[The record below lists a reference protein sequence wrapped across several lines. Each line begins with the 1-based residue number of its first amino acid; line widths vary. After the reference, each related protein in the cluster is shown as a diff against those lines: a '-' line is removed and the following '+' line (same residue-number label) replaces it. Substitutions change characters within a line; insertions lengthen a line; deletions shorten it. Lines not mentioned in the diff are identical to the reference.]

1 MYSIMSSINQLVN
14 AITYNSET
22 MEKPIDQPKKV
33 VVMKTVIPK
42 VEPIPEPPVV
52 EQNNENDEPVF
63 EKVTGEVVTPD
74 QIPGYKEVFEK
85 TMSFLS
91 AKNDITSLM
100 DPETEPNPN
109 DYTGMKSRTVLE
121 NGQVSDLIHRV
132 NVAVHPETED
142 QSRNINFVTLVILYG
157 TKSIDPELLFAVCR
171 NESDMITVNSIN
183 RFFTGISVFSQYAC
197 DRPIIGIADKDE
209 MFSIIS
215 TVYSFF
221 KEVERTT
228 DFICEVDIY
237 TILEDLMQ
245 RNIKHNGKRIE
256 QDKTPKLEEV
266 EPINI
271 ILPEIGSPEIH
282 TPTKQV
288 LKEIK
293 TELSKISGGVKCEV
307 VPNGDLVYATL
318 FMKKQMQSYYI
329 DPNVI
334 IGNGY
339 NMFCNAPVPNQ
350 TIFVNFKHKDI
361 IKKAIENPAYVPS
374 TEEIMRVQND
384 MFLNQSIYYRIDMSN
399 MSKISSKLSEEDMS
413 LLGKKL
419 SAISTIDFGG
429 LDLPED
435 PRLRIKTFTDIN
447 NFTLVSDAKTYSPML
462 DRKLTASQIVF
473 GLEIKV
479 DHDDLYLY
487 YPGKDNRLREIQFVI
502 NYGVM

>member
-1 MYSIMSSINQLVN
+1 
-14 AITYNSET
+14 
-22 MEKPIDQPKKV
+22 
-33 VVMKTVIPK
+33 
-42 VEPIPEPPVV
+42 
-52 EQNNENDEPVF
+52 
-63 EKVTGEVVTPD
+63 
-74 QIPGYKEVFEK
+74 
-85 TMSFLS
+85 
-91 AKNDITSLM
+91 
-100 DPETEPNPN
+100 
-109 DYTGMKSRTVLE
+109 
-121 NGQVSDLIHRV
+121 
-132 NVAVHPETED
+132 
-142 QSRNINFVTLVILYG
+142 
-157 TKSIDPELLFAVCR
+157 
-171 NESDMITVNSIN
+171 
-183 RFFTGISVFSQYAC
+183 
-197 DRPIIGIADKDE
+197 
-209 MFSIIS
+209 
-215 TVYSFF
+215 
-221 KEVERTT
+221 
-228 DFICEVDIY
+228 
-237 TILEDLMQ
+237 MQ

-374 TEEIMRVQND
+374 TEEIMRVQRD